1 MSENLENQEARQVAR
16 PRGASEA
23 SPVSLEELLEL
34 LRRSKDLSR
43 KAAAD
48 GRALGVLS
56 ESDLRIRVR

>member
-1 MSENLENQEARQVAR
+1 MSENLENQEACRVAR
-16 PRGASEA
+16 SEGTSEA

-48 GRALGVLS
+48 GRSLGVLS